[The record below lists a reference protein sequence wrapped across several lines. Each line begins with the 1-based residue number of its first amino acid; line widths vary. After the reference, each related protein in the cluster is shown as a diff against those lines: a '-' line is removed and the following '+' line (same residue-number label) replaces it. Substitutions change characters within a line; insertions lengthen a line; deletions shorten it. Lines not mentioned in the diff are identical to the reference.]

1 MRDSPP
7 SPDRTALEG
16 LLARYSCEGRLRQ
29 GKALYYQG
37 DEVEAAYRV
46 RSGRIRLL
54 RVHGG
59 DSQVTGEVGAGSW
72 LCLAEAC
79 LGLPC
84 LADALALGAC
94 ELERFSLY
102 NFHELLREPAFKDL
116 VIGELA
122 RGTYLLNAAI
132 GSGGADERVARAL
145 VRACE
150 EAPEGARGERAGLG
164 ASGHAAPGRPASL
177 DGPEAEGKAQRRT
190 VHLAL
195 TQVELA
201 AASGLARETVNRVLG
216 RLEAAGFVETGRGEV
231 LVYDLEGLRDWAG

>member
-1 MRDSPP
+1 MRGSLP
-7 SPDRTALEG
+7 SPDRVALEG
-16 LLARYSCEGRLRQ
+16 LLLRYSSERRLRQ

-37 DEVEAAYRV
+37 DEAEAAYRV
-46 RSGRIRLL
+46 KSGRIRLL

-59 DSQVTGEVGAGSW
+59 DSQVSGESGPGSW

-84 LADALALGAC
+84 LADALALEAC

-102 NFHELLREPAFKDL
+102 NFHELLREPVFKDL
-116 VIGELA
+116 VIDELA

-132 GSGGADERVARAL
+132 GSGGADERVARTL

-150 EAPEGARGERAGLG
+150 EAPGGAGAPEMAGK
-164 ASGHAAPGRPASL
+164 PP
-177 DGPEAEGKAQRRT
+177 RRT

-201 AASGLARETVNRVLG
+201 AAAGLARETVNRVLG

>member
-1 MRDSPP
+1 MHASLP
-7 SPDRTALEG
+7 SPDRVALEA
-16 LLARYSCEGRLRQ
+16 LIPRYSSERRLRQ

-37 DEVEAAYRV
+37 DEAEAAYRV

-59 DSQVTGEVGAGSW
+59 DSQVSGEAGPGSW
-72 LCLAEAC
+72 LCLAEVC

-94 ELERFSLY
+94 ELERFSRY
-102 NFHELLREPAFKDL
+102 NFHELLREAVFKDL
-116 VIGELA
+116 VIDELA

-150 EAPEGARGERAGLG
+150 EAPVGADRGLWG
-164 ASGHAAPGRPASL
+164 PGRREETETP
-177 DGPEAEGKAQRRT
+177 RRGT
-190 VHLAL
+190 MRLAL
-195 TQVELA
+195 TQAGLA
-201 AASGLARETVNRVLG
+201 ASTGLARETVNRVLG

>member
-1 MRDSPP
+1 MRDSLP
-7 SPDRTALEG
+7 SPDRVALEG
-16 LLARYSCEGRLRQ
+16 LLLRYSSERRLRQ

-37 DEVEAAYRV
+37 DEAEAAYRV
-46 RSGRIRLL
+46 KSGRIRLL

-59 DSQVTGEVGAGSW
+59 DSQVSGEPGPGSW

-84 LADALALGAC
+84 LADAVALEAC

-102 NFHELLREPAFKDL
+102 NFHELLREPVFKDL

-150 EAPEGARGERAGLG
+150 EAPGGAGATDGALDRAGATL
-164 ASGHAAPGRPASL
+164 AAAPETPAK
-177 DGPEAEGKAQRRT
+177 PPRRT

-201 AASGLARETVNRVLG
+201 AAAGLARETVNRVLG